1 MINIDH
7 HTESRQARLK
17 ALQQPPLIEIAAAIL
32 GGVLIII
39 MAFL

>member
-1 MINIDH
+1 MINVDH

-32 GGVLIII
+32 GAVLILT